1 MKLYDRLPD
10 SVTVGGK
17 RVKLD
22 LDFRNVL
29 KMLETMQRKDLMPEA
44 RDYRAAKCV
53 CKRPFPGVLD
63 AVKKLLFS
71 DIKPSEQQQR
81 VTSYEQDAWL
91 IRAAFRQ
98 TYGIDLWRDKLH
110 WFEFSE
116 LLQGIPEGNRYAET
130 IGIRVREMPAPT
142 KWNAKERE
150 WLARAK
156 ESVALKRTDKEI
168 DADYQRDVK
177 NVFDALLPYA
187 KEVKPCQTDGSS
199 LKSPQTDGEHT
210 QA

>member
-10 SVTVGGK
+10 SVTVDGK

-63 AVKKLLFS
+63 AVKKLLFA

-110 WFEFSE
+110 WFEFTD
-116 LLQGIPEGNRYAET
+116 LLHAIPEGTRYMET
-130 IGIRVREMPAPT
+130 IGIRVREIPPPNQY
-142 KWNAKERE
+142 NAKERE
-150 WLARAK
+150 WLMKAK
-156 ESVALKRTDKEI
+156 AAVALEVPEEERMNRYN
-168 DADYQRDVK
+168 ADVK
-177 NVFDALLPYA
+177 SIFAALIPHA
-187 KEVKPCQTDGSS
+187 KKEVKNH
-199 LKSPQTDGEHT
+199 GE
-210 QA
+210 

>member
-10 SVTVGGK
+10 SVTVDGK

-110 WFEFSE
+110 WFEFTD
-116 LLQGIPEGNRYAET
+116 LLHAIPEGTRYMET
-130 IGIRVREMPAPT
+130 IGIRVREIPPPNQY
-142 KWNAKERE
+142 NAKERE
-150 WLARAK
+150 WLMKAK
-156 ESVALKRTDKEI
+156 AAVALEVPEEERMNRYN
-168 DADYQRDVK
+168 ADVK
-177 NVFDALLPYA
+177 NIFAALIPHA
-187 KEVKPCQTDGSS
+187 KKEVKNH
-199 LKSPQTDGEHT
+199 GE
-210 QA
+210 

>member
-10 SVTVGGK
+10 SVTVDGK

-29 KMLETMQRKDLMPEA
+29 KMLDTMQRKDLMPEA

-110 WFEFSE
+110 WFEFTD
-116 LLQGIPEGNRYAET
+116 LLHAIPEGTRYMET
-130 IGIRVREMPAPT
+130 IGIRVREIPPPNQY
-142 KWNAKERE
+142 NAKERE
-150 WLARAK
+150 WLMKAK
-156 ESVALKRTDKEI
+156 AAVALEVPEDERMNRYN
-168 DADYQRDVK
+168 ADVK
-177 NVFDALLPYA
+177 NIFAALIPHA
-187 KEVKPCQTDGSS
+187 KKGVNNN
-199 LKSPQTDGEHT
+199 GE
-210 QA
+210 